1 MNDELFTNYFYYI
14 TSMNSNIGKLKY
26 ANENKQ
32 RYIKKLKNTLIS
44 LKINGITD
52 WNRNEYVNVKKQI
65 YDNDIEIKEC
75 ENKIKE
81 MKEDLASVHLKID
94 KILKEELDYFTYIK

>member
-1 MNDELFTNYFYYI
+1 MNIELFRDFYDF
-14 TSMNSNIGKLKY
+14 TVKMNSNIGKLNY
-26 ANENKQ
+26 AIQNNKQ
-32 RYIKKLKNTLIS
+32 SLIS
-44 LKINGITD
+44 LNQILRTIKINGITD
-52 WNRNEYVNVKKQI
+52 WNRNEYVNVKKEI

-81 MKEDLASVHLKID
+81 MKEDLACVHLKID